1 MRVPVKKYTV
11 VGKSMEPSLVEG
23 NSVIASHLAYL
34 ISRPSVG
41 HIVIVKHPERG
52 IPLIKRV
59 SRVQK
64 GRYFLEGDNVRSS
77 SDSRS
82 FGWISGDL
90 ILGKVLYVYS

>member
-23 NSVIASHLAYL
+23 NRVIASHLAYA
-34 ISRPSVG
+34 ISRPRVG
-41 HIVIVKHPERG
+41 HIVIAKHPVSG

-64 GRYFLEGDNVRSS
+64 ERYFLEGDNARSS

-82 FGWISGDL
+82 FGWVTRDL